1 MLQRECVCVVWYGYC
16 GYGVSPGQWPIN
28 QPVDGVAC
36 KKCAT
41 LHNTFTVC
49 EGATQPALCV
59 ANCFAKVP
67 LQNQHYSGFS
77 CTYGTKRSHLK
88 RQKVTSSTQV
98 ERHVTELNW
107 VGRVHAQVN
116 LNGAEDRA
124 PFSTAV
130 DVVQRKPSPFFC
142 APFCKLAAARTR
154 GRTPLL
160 A

>member
-49 EGATQPALCV
+49 EGAIQPAPCV

-88 RQKVTSSTQV
+88 RQKVTSCTRV

-116 LNGAEDRA
+116 LNGGEDRA
-124 PFSTAV
+124 PFPLQLMWFNV
-130 DVVQRKPSPFFC
+130 NHPHFLRV
-142 APFCKLAAARTR
+142 PFCKLAAARTR